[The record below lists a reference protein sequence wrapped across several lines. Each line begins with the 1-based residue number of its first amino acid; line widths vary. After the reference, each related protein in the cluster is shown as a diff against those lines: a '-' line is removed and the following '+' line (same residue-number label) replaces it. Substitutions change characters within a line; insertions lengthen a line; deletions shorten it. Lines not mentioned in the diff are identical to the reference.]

1 MAHVHRRRPLNIKN
15 PTFQLKNPAAF
26 EVEQVIAQRD
36 PVHGEPHVQC
46 LRSSRH
52 QKRIDSVPIIPNEVS
67 RHRNHLLSF
76 EVPLHAFHPAS
87 ISREELPHAQRSVE
101 RAILLVHTIFLLV
114 EGVEAPEHNPE
125 DENPRRGLLGP
136 AHGRRCLQRK

>member
-1 MAHVHRRRPLNIKN
+1 MAHVHRRRPLNLKNDNWLHKN
-15 PTFQLKNPAAF
+15 PTPF
-26 EVEQVIAQRD
+26 EIEQVIAHRD
-36 PVHGEPHVQC
+36 PVHGKPHVQC

-67 RHRNHLLSF
+67 RHWNRLLSF

-101 RAILLVHTIFLLV
+101 RAILLVHRLQTLD
-114 EGVEAPEHNPE
+114 EGVEAPEHVPE

-136 AHGRRCLQRK
+136 GHGCRSLQRK